1 MRFVAVAAGVPITA
15 AVIVVLLRSRLARRV
30 VAAPR
35 HDRWHEQATPESCS
49 KLVDDIK
56 ARGGAAVSGCHLM
69 VEK

>member
-35 HDRWHEQATPESCS
+35 HDRWHEQATPM
-49 KLVDDIK
+49 LGRVGIF
-56 ARGGAAVSGCHLM
+56 AGFVGAA
-69 VEK
+69 